1 MKDQVRKI
9 YRRKSFQERVSEV
22 NIQDDVGSEEKVE
35 NAVEDSQEL
44 KAESRRPTLVRE
56 REIIDFKQASM
67 QPPSN
72 VPDQT
77 HVIREEI
84 NESDEEE
91 SSGPDHNSLL
101 DVDQKIIQEYQR
113 QNIRIA
119 TNMMDDITTVENY
132 EEEAEEKKSVQQV
145 SIPP

>member
-1 MKDQVRKI
+1 
-9 YRRKSFQERVSEV
+9 
-22 NIQDDVGSEEKVE
+22 
-35 NAVEDSQEL
+35 
-44 KAESRRPTLVRE
+44 LVRE

-72 VPDQT
+72 VADQA

-101 DVDQKIIQEYQR
+101 GVDQKIIQEYQR

-132 EEEAEEKKSVQQV
+132 EEEVEEKKSVQLV
-145 SIPP
+145 ALPP

>member
-1 MKDQVRKI
+1 M
-9 YRRKSFQERVSEV
+9 
-22 NIQDDVGSEEKVE
+22 NIQDDARSDDKVD
-35 NAVEDSQEL
+35 NAVEDSEEI
-44 KAESRRPTLVRE
+44 KPESRRPTLVRE
-56 REIIDFKQASM
+56 REIIDLMQASM

-72 VPDQT
+72 VADQT
-77 HVIREEI
+77 NVITTYLREEI

-113 QNIRIA
+113 QNILIA

-132 EEEAEEKKSVQQV
+132 EEDAEEKKSVQQV
-145 SIPP
+145 SLPP